1 MTASI
6 GSDRGQYI
14 GEQVLVDRFRC
25 GRYRRIEVPLLRGPD
40 QGRGAA
46 RPLNGV
52 LVGQKAHIGTAVLA
66 HRDSPASC
74 RTDLLPHHLGDAR
87 GGPPSVSNPS
97 ATAAALITPTPRSS
111 ASGRISVARLW
122 SSSVQCA

>member
-74 RTDLLPHHLGDAR
+74 RTDLLPHHLGDAQ
-87 GGPPSVSNPS
+87 
-97 ATAAALITPTPRSS
+97 
-111 ASGRISVARLW
+111 VAPLR
-122 SSSVQCA
+122 